1 VIADPHPRYFPY
13 FILLLASAVSAMETD
28 PIVFEERTLTPGS
41 LVALVLRANPG
52 IAELSAA
59 AEAAALNVKPASS
72 LDDPVFSYAFAPRTF
87 GREGQGLNQKI
98 ELSQKIPWPGTL
110 AAREQSALASA
121 VVADEGVH
129 TLRLQVAAVAR
140 SAFAEWYFT
149 HRALEIHQS
158 THHLLAELRAVAETR
173 YAAGRALQQDVLQAE
188 LEQLHLDRHG
198 LMLTQQRDAAK
209 AQINALLNRVPDAPV
224 PLPGKVSIPKNV
236 APLATLQ
243 DYALQA
249 HPELRGLDAQ
259 IASREA
265 KVTVAEKALLP
276 DLRFTAGYNSLW
288 DEVDKRPIVG
298 ISINVPLNRS
308 KRKAEIDKAKWEVR
322 QTQSRLEN
330 QRAQLLGELARA
342 RAEVVE
348 SIESVLLYENSL
360 LPLADEFMDA
370 ALADYRS
377 GAGDFVA
384 VIAAER
390 HKLTAAEDLER
401 NRADYL
407 RHSAD
412 LDLWTGKTLDKTGHP
427 GSEVNHEYQ

>member
-1 VIADPHPRYFPY
+1 MIADPHPRYFLY

-28 PIVFEERTLTPGS
+28 PIVFEEQTLTPGS
-41 LVALVLRANPG
+41 LVALVLRVNPG

-87 GREGQGLNQKI
+87 GREGQGLNQKF
-98 ELSQKIPWPGTL
+98 ELSQTIPWPGTL

-129 TLRLQVAAVAR
+129 TLRLQIAAVAR

-149 HRALEIHQS
+149 HRALEIHES
-158 THHLLAELRAVAETR
+158 THHLLAELKSVAETR
-173 YAAGRALQQDVLQAE
+173 YAAGRVLQQDVLQAE

-224 PLPGKVSIPKNV
+224 PLPGKVLIPKNV

-265 KVTVAEKALLP
+265 QVTVAEKALLP

-308 KRKAEIDKAKWEVR
+308 KRKA
-322 QTQSRLEN
+322 
-330 QRAQLLGELARA
+330 GELLIC
-342 RAEVVE
+342 
-348 SIESVLLYENSL
+348 S
-360 LPLADEFMDA
+360 
-370 ALADYRS
+370 
-377 GAGDFVA
+377 
-384 VIAAER
+384 
-390 HKLTAAEDLER
+390 
-401 NRADYL
+401 
-407 RHSAD
+407 
-412 LDLWTGKTLDKTGHP
+412 LWTNLRLL
-427 GSEVNHEYQ
+427 